1 MTDRIKR
8 LCDRIYIG
16 QLALLAI
23 LSAGWWGILY
33 PDLSMTEDVF
43 QPVPEERETRE
54 TEEHLLSGREGF
66 FFILDAGPEE
76 LEIKSK
82 LIETLLRGKENE

>member
-1 MTDRIKR
+1 MTERIKR
-8 LCDRIYIG
+8 LCERIYIG
-16 QLALLAI
+16 QLALLAV

-43 QPVPEERETRE
+43 QPVPEEREA
-54 TEEHLLSGREGF
+54 EEHLLSGREGF

-82 LIETLLRGKENE
+82 LIEALLRGKENE